1 MAPRRPR
8 SFVLRYG
15 MRWLGASIVAVML
28 ASPSVARAGCP
39 NLCEIGEATFTL
51 EPELS
56 CVNVRASSSDCDCGI
71 MLQVGNECELPLDAL
86 SFTFRSCGPSSG
98 PTRRDCSELAPAE
111 QGIHEQ
117 PIHQLGLNEF
127 RFTLR
132 HDGQDHVLT
141 ASAEVSSFDD
151 GALCSVTQGAG
162 RAGASG
168 WAWLFGAVTT
178 AALLRRTRRS

>member
-1 MAPRRPR
+1 
-8 SFVLRYG
+8 